1 MDGSI
6 HDRFEITEILH
17 RHQIA
22 IDQRDGD
29 AYAALFAPDG
39 RFESPFASAVGTSEI
54 KRMTLSLHESGFT
67 EDKRHYLGPLSVEL
81 DGERARAISYWWVAD
96 TADAPRVFATG
107 RYVDELRKTDGTW
120 RIVHRRQEADQS
132 PARDDGSAAGS

>member
-1 MDGSI
+1 MNGSI
-6 HDRFEITEILH
+6 QDRFEITEILH

-29 AYAALFAPDG
+29 AYAALFAADG
-39 RFESPFASAVGTSEI
+39 RFESPFASAVGTAEI
-54 KRMTLSLHESGFT
+54 KRMTLGLHASGFT
-67 EDKRHYLGPLSVEL
+67 EDKRHYLGPVSVEL

-96 TADAPRVFATG
+96 TADPPRVFATG
-107 RYVDELRKTDGTW
+107 RYVDELKKTDGGW

-132 PARDDGSAAGS
+132 ATPDDGPAAGS